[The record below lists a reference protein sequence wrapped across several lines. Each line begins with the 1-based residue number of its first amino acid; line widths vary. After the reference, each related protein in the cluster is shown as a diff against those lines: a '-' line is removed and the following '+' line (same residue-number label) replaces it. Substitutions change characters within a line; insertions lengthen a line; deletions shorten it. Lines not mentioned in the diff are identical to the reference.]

1 MEISIKYYAM
11 LREATDKKTEIIN
24 IPEKSSI
31 SDLLD
36 FLVERYNKKLSRYIY
51 DSEKKLKD
59 YISFMLNGININS
72 LNGIETTLKDGDILS
87 LLPPVGGG

>member
-1 MEISIKYYAM
+1 M

-36 FLVERYNKKLSRYIY
+36 FLVERYNKKFSRYIY

-72 LNGIETTLKDGDILS
+72 LNGIYTTLKDGDVLS